1 MAKKKEKTIE
11 ETIVKE
17 TVVVKEQPKVE
28 APKQKAKD
36 TWEIR
41 DRIYV
46 LANNLEPLTYTI
58 SPANILWFDE
68 EKGYEREITYAPNQ
82 TTPFVDEMKGNI
94 RREHIVFKNG
104 SLYVPKNKTILQ
116 KFLSLYHPKRNK
128 LYYEVDKKKKAVEEF
143 EYLEYELDA
152 MNLARSLEIEQIE
165 AILRVQVGSDVNKMT
180 TKEMKR
186 DVLVM
191 ARKNPSLFLQVASD
205 ENVIL
210 RNKGILAVE
219 NKILKL
225 SKDNRYFMWGS
236 NDRKLMTVPFDEHP
250 YTALAHWFK
259 TDEGME
265 VYKQVEKMLS

>member
-11 ETIVKE
+11 ETVVEE

-28 APKQKAKD
+28 ASKQKAKD

-46 LANNLEPLTYTI
+46 LANGLEPLTYTI
-58 SPANILWFDE
+58 SPSNMLWFDE

-82 TTPFVDEMKGNI
+82 TTPFIDEMKGTI

-225 SKDNRYFMWGS
+225 SKDNRYFMWAS

-250 YTALAHWFK
+250 YTSLAHWFK

>member
-11 ETIVKE
+11 EPVVEE

-58 SPANILWFDE
+58 SPGNILWFDE

-82 TTPFVDEMKGNI
+82 TTPFVDEMKGTI

-143 EYLEYELDA
+143 AYLEYELDA